1 MAFSAD
7 REVRDRAVP
16 LRVRRTRRS
25 HEIMIPRSA
34 AERQKVNSRKA
45 DEFSRSW
52 VRSPMNEEASA
63 GFLPLHARTIDLQ
76 REPLPTPSLE
86 KHQVD
91 GV

>member
-1 MAFSAD
+1 MALWAILS
-7 REVRDRAVP
+7 RLRP
-16 LRVRRTRRS
+16 LMRPPARIYPGPFCRRFESPTTA
-25 HEIMIPRSA
+25 IQP
-34 AERQKVNSRKA
+34 V
-45 DEFSRSW
+45 RSW